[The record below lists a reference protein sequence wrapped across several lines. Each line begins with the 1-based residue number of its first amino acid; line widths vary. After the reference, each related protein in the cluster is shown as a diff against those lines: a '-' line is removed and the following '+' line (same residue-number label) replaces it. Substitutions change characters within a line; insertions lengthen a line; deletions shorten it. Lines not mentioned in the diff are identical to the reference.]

1 MKIKKK
7 LKNLTCEEFSKWKY
21 QNCRYFNANNLTC
34 SSCLFNKIICN
45 SSDGC
50 WVDNK
55 ELYSDKFLDQEIEI
69 ETNIKISYEE
79 KVLLKNLD
87 KKYKWIARDKDNDL
101 CIFESKP
108 YKYVLLWLSDK
119 DKEHGHYLQFSQYN
133 HLFNFIK
140 WSDIEAYSI
149 KDLLKE

>member
-45 SSDGC
+45 SSASC

-55 ELYSDKFLDQEIEI
+55 ELYSDKFLDNEIEI
-69 ETNIKISYEE
+69 ETDIRISYEE
-79 KVLLKNLD
+79 KILLKHID
-87 KKYKWIARDKDNDL
+87 KKYKWIARDGDNNI
-101 CIFESKP
+101 CIFTDKP
-108 YKYVLLWLSDK
+108 YKINSMWLTNEIFKSYSMYSHLFTFIK
-119 DKEHGHYLQFSQYN
+119 FEDKEP
-133 HLFNFIK
+133 
-140 WSDIEAYSI
+140 YSI
-149 KDLLKE
+149 EELLK